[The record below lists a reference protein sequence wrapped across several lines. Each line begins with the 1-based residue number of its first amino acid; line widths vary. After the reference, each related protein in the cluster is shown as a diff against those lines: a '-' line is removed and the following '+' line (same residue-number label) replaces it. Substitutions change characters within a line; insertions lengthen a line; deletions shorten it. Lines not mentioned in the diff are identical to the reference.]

1 MKKIEKILICVLS
14 AAFVFSAASCG
25 GGETSSSSGGG
36 QPAGGNLQPSSPGA
50 YEGGTHEISVSE
62 SNYDFISGGKSDYVV
77 VVPDVRGSLIDT
89 AASELVTFVYQASG
103 VTLETVTDSEYA
115 GGRALS
121 VGDTQ
126 AAREAGVSLDARTAA
141 RIGDNGVYVQTKE
154 GSVYMMG
161 ATDTGTLNAAYTFL
175 EYQLGLEVYGADE
188 IALAENVR
196 DMKLMNMD
204 IVEAPDI
211 QYMQSTYGFTDYNA
225 TLRRRM
231 RIPEQMWMT
240 VGGST
245 WHNSFKYV
253 DPQIYDKETGENAHP
268 EWFSEDGTQ
277 LCYTAHGDDES
288 LGELIE
294 LVADGVKTAVME
306 QGKTHITITM
316 EDTNTWC
323 TCNTCAQLR
332 NEYGTDSVSV
342 IRFCNEVSR
351 NVRAWFET
359 EESAPYK
366 CDLQI
371 AFFAYHATEPAPV
384 TYDEAT
390 DTYAPIDDTVL
401 CDDNVGILYAPILA
415 TYQKDFS
422 DDFNAEYYDTLRG
435 WEAVTDNFYMW
446 TYSTGFHYY
455 LVPTN
460 TYNSMQYNYR
470 LWAEVGT
477 QWLNDQSQYNSIQS
491 TGFCAL
497 KLYLNTKLRWNVNYD
512 MDELI
517 GNFFDVYFGPAAD
530 TMMTYF
536 NELRAHFLFME
547 ETMDYVGYCYI
558 EPLETRYWPNT
569 LLERWIGYCDEAM
582 EDIAGLQRTDPNAY
596 DMYAENILL
605 ESISPRYLL
614 LDLWG
619 SLFSPTEL
627 TALRNEFRSDCNAL
641 EVNRY
646 AERNAI
652 TDLWNNWN
660 L

>member
-1 MKKIEKILICVLS
+1 MKKTGNYLS
-14 AAFVFSAASCG
+14 VFLAALTLLSGAACG
-25 GGETSSSSGGG
+25 GGKESGSGAGPDGG
-36 QPAGGNLQPSSPGA
+36 YPVIDLPADTESKGVHEVSVSDGGVDFA
-50 YEGGTHEISVSE
+50 VGGKVEHEIVIPAE
-62 SNYDFISGGKSDYVV
+62 A
-77 VVPDVRGSLIDT
+77 DT
-89 AASELVTFVYQASG
+89 TLQSAASELRVFVFESTG
-103 VTLETVTDSEYA
+103 TEMPVVTDEEVTWSPAAKYFVLGADNALTEAA
-115 GGRALS
+115 GIQIPEGLGRRGAYVETEGNS
-121 VGDTQ
+121 VFL
-126 AAREAGVSLDARTAA
+126 AGETS
-141 RIGDNGVYVQTKE
+141 
-154 GSVYMMG
+154 
-161 ATDTGTLNAAYTFL
+161 TGTLNAVYEWL
-175 EYQLGLEVYGADE
+175 HYQLDWEIYSTEVIVQQTD
-188 IALAENVR
+188 VK
-196 DMKLMNMD
+196 DMKLKEMR
-204 IVEAPDI
+204 IVEVPDI
-211 QYMQSTYGFTDYNA
+211 EDINSTYGWTDNDA
-225 TLRRRM
+225 ITSQRLRYTNEYW
-231 RIPEQMWMT
+231 IP
-240 VGGST
+240 VGGNNH
-245 WHNSFKYV
+245 HNSFDYVPPAEYKDKY
-253 DPQIYDKETGENAHP
+253 P
-268 EWFSEDGTQ
+268 EWFSDDGLQ
-277 LCYTAHGDDES
+277 LCYTAHGKDTLDEMIDVAVESMKEALIAYPHLENIS
-288 LGELIE
+288 L
-294 LVADGVKTAVME
+294 
-306 QGKTHITITM
+306 THQ
-316 EDTNTWC
+316 DTTTWC
-323 TCNTCAQLR
+323 SCSACAELNRQ
-332 NEYGTDSVSV
+332 YGTDAVSV
-342 IRFCNEVSR
+342 IRFCNAVNR
-351 NVRAWFET
+351 KIQAWFQTPEG
-359 EESAPYK
+359 APYAR
-366 CDLQI
+366 DLKI
-371 AFFAYHATEPAPV
+371 MFFAYHATQVAPV
-384 TYDEAT
+384 TYDAAS
-390 DTYAPIDDTVL
+390 DTYSPIDDTVI
-401 CDDNVGILYAPILA
+401 CDDNVGVIYAPIRA
-415 TYQKDFS
+415 SYQVPL
-422 DDFNAEYYDTLRG
+422 DDEYNELYYDTVRG
-435 WEAVTDNFYMW
+435 WTAVCKNLCMW
-446 TYSTGFHYY
+446 TYSTNFHYY

-646 AERNAI
+646 AEKNAI
-652 TDLWNNWN
+652 TDLWNSWN